1 MQTGTISSVPNILC
15 HSEHLGKQSPLQC
28 GDLFQAGPMCTPK
41 DTSQLV
47 SPASYDPGLPPR
59 EHATSGGGT
68 RGPCVD
74 SAPSQY
80 CCRDPMSTYFMGP
93 GGGHLK
99 GTHRNLCLL
108 SWKRVPTMGTEE
120 SYPTYKCPQISKVI
134 STGLCPIWAAFYLFL
149 IFSFWPGLSA
159 CRILVPQPGIKPRP
173 QQWKLRLGVL
183 TTGPPGKSPG
193 IPLRS

>member
-1 MQTGTISSVPNILC
+1 MHPQ
-15 HSEHLGKQSPLQC
+15 
-28 GDLFQAGPMCTPK
+28 

-134 STGLCPIWAAFYLFL
+134 STRLCPIWASFYLF
-149 IFSFWPGLSA
+149 IFNFFFLAWPLSLQDLSA
-159 CRILVPQPGIKPRP
+159 PTRDQTQAPAVEAQVRSSHHWPTRQVPRHPFKKLVFRH
-173 QQWKLRLGVL
+173 
-183 TTGPPGKSPG
+183 PPA
-193 IPLRS
+193 